1 MTVRPPPRAAVC
13 SVGAEVV
20 GGEQVDSNAAWLARR
35 LTELGA
41 PPVLHVAVADRVEK
55 IAEALV
61 WLAARCDVVVVGG
74 GLGPTSDD
82 VTREAVA
89 AAAGVPLV
97 HRGELEEAIRER
109 FEEHGRDMPASNL
122 RQARVPEGAEV
133 YAPVGTAPGFRLGLT
148 GPDGEVPVHVLPGV
162 PWELRAIFER
172 DVEPSLRGREGV
184 VRVART
190 LLVAGMSEA
199 RLAER
204 VDGVL
209 AGRDEV
215 GVAYRASPTGI
226 RVTLTVADASRRLA
240 TERSAS
246 LVAEVG
252 EVLGH
257 HLAGVDGESLEEIV
271 VRALVDRDESVA
283 VAESA
288 TAGQVCAR
296 LADVPGASR
305 VLRGG
310 VVVYTSEA
318 KIGLLDL
325 DPGLLRREGPVS
337 VPVTEVLAARVR
349 AVLASDWGV
358 AVTGVAGPEPHGGRA
373 VGTVVWAVAG
383 PDGRTDVHERCLR
396 GDRGT
401 IRTRLGSAALETL
414 RRRLRED

>member
-1 MTVRPPPRAAVC
+1 MTARPPRRAGVC

-20 GGEQVDSNAAWLARR
+20 GGEQVDSNGAWLARR
-35 LTELGA
+35 LTELGVTPA
-41 PPVLHVAVADRVEK
+41 LHVAVGDRVEE
-55 IAEALV
+55 IAEALG
-61 WLAARCDVVVVGG
+61 WLTARCDVVVVGG

-89 AAAGVPLV
+89 AAAGVPLE
-97 HRGELEEAIRER
+97 HRGDLEEAIRER
-109 FEEHGRDMPASNL
+109 FGEHGRDMPASNL
-122 RQARVPEGAEV
+122 RQARVPEGAEA
-133 YAPVGTAPGFRLGLT
+133 YAPVGTAPGFRVGLQ
-148 GPDGEVPVHVLPGV
+148 GSEGEVPVHVLPGV
-162 PWELRAIFER
+162 PWELRALFER
-172 DVEPSLRGREGV
+172 HVEPSLRGRGGE

-204 VDGVL
+204 VDAVL
-209 AGRDEV
+209 ADRDEV
-215 GVAYRASPTGI
+215 EVAYRASPTGI
-226 RVTLTVADASRRLA
+226 RVTLTVAGASRRLA
-240 TERSAS
+240 AERATA
-246 LVAEVG
+246 LVEEVG
-252 EVLGH
+252 GALGH
-257 HLAGVDGESLEEIV
+257 HVAGVEGETLEEIV
-271 VRALVDRDESVA
+271 VAALAAREETVA

-318 KIGLLDL
+318 KLDLLGLDEGLLQ
-325 DPGLLRREGPVS
+325 REGPVCA
-337 VPVTEVLAARVR
+337 PVAEALATRVR
-349 AVLASDWGV
+349 SLLASDWGV
-358 AVTGVAGPEPHGGRA
+358 GVTGVAGPEPHGGRP

-383 PDGRTDVHERCLR
+383 PGGSTDVHERHFT

-414 RRRLRED
+414 RRRLTED